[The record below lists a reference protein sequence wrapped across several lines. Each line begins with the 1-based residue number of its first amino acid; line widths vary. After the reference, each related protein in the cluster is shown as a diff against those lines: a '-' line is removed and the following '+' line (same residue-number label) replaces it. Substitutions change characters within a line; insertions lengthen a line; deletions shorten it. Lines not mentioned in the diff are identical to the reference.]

1 MKAPISNLFSKSH
14 AYFRCWGGEE
24 ENFQIFNTNSTPTF
38 TFPHIKNKAQW
49 CLYQSEKKNV
59 TYLRDSTP
67 YVFKSFSVETQK
79 QREQE
84 RELSQGIKK
93 HTQDFK
99 MYTLI
104 RSLLKVLLIDLIH
117 KEAVQVALKQKPIS
131 FSLMFIIIRCAF
143 PYFLLVN

>member
-1 MKAPISNLFSKSH
+1 MHILDVGVGRKKISKYLIQIPPPPSLSPILKTRHNDAF
-14 AYFRCWGGEE
+14 
-24 ENFQIFNTNSTPTF
+24 
-38 TFPHIKNKAQW
+38 IKVK
-49 CLYQSEKKNV
+49 KKNV
-59 TYLRDSTP
+59 TDLRDSTP